1 MSGKIFSQF
10 VLPNIRESMIES
22 LREMRA
28 FIYEFLPGHA
38 ANEELGFKVEMVITE
53 LLTNALKHVKDAETC
68 IRIYLDDN
76 YLTIEKTDFGSQFNP
91 NNFADIFKQAPGYK
105 ILLTHDDLNSVY
117 AVLEMNDT
125 VRFICEQE
133 KNKDAVDISGV
144 SEHFGMIIIS
154 RAAEAFTYHYDTASG
169 LNRFNVRMRLNW
181 MFIINKILKKN
192 ICRR

>member
-22 LREMRA
+22 LQEIRT
-28 FIYEFLPGHA
+28 FIYEFLPAHA
-38 ANEELGFKVEMVITE
+38 ANEELGFKVEMVMTE

-105 ILLTHDDLNSVY
+105 TMLTHDDLNSVY

-133 KNKDAVDISGV
+133 KNKNEIDICGV
-144 SEHFGMIIIS
+144 GEHFGIIIIS
-154 RAAEAFTYHYDTASG
+154 RAAEAFTYQYDTASG
-169 LNRFNVRMRLNW
+169 LNRFNVRMRLN
-181 MFIINKILKKN
+181 
-192 ICRR
+192 

>member
-1 MSGKIFSQF
+1 MSGKMFRQF
-10 VLPNIRESMIES
+10 VLPGISESMIES
-22 LREMRA
+22 LQEIRA
-28 FIYEFLPGHA
+28 FIHEFLPAHA
-38 ANEELGFKVEMVITE
+38 ASADLSFKVEMVMTE

-105 ILLTHDDLNSVY
+105 TLLTHDDLNSVY
-117 AVLEMNDT
+117 AVLEMNYT

-133 KNKDAVDISGV
+133 NKNGIDISGV
-144 SEHFGMIIIS
+144 GEHFGMVIIS

-169 LNRFNVRMRLNW
+169 LNQFNVRMRLN
-181 MFIINKILKKN
+181 
-192 ICRR
+192 